1 MGDSSVRGQ
10 FGSKPQGG
18 EHLVVVLD
26 NLPDSLEGHGIGI
39 HLVRVHVVQRS
50 RLGWIS
56 FADGNRE
63 RVGESGK
70 SEEKTEMTSEIHNQ
84 SDGFMLLSLTL
95 LV

>member
-1 MGDSSVRGQ
+1 MGDPSVRGQ

-18 EHLVVVLD
+18 EHLVTVVVLD

-56 FADGNRE
+56 FADGNIERE
-63 RVGESGK
+63 SVSRGSQRK
-70 SEEKTEMTSEIHNQ
+70 RQK
-84 SDGFMLLSLTL
+84 
-95 LV
+95 